1 MVECELAAIKSAP
14 TLTEIE
20 NALAHRSWRLRFN
33 PRLEAEFEAAR
44 GGERN
49 RAIAYY
55 LLLYLAVKLL
65 FLFANFQVGTQ
76 VFRVSMMLR
85 LGIVLPLTLIAVFL
99 LMRALPGWVHGVAA
113 FTPLIAETALV
124 MVLGRLSGSAVS
136 ARYVLAAGVGI
147 FAQTLLMRAPF
158 RYCAFGLA
166 AALAVFCG
174 LCEIHWPGHFGPP
187 VSGDY
192 LVFVIGFSLPALYER
207 HSREQAERREFLL
220 NESNRL
226 RVKDILGMNAHLERL
241 SSLDALTGVFNR
253 RYLDEALPRLWEIAV
268 ENQRWIG
275 ILMVDIDEF
284 KSLNDTE
291 GHLHGDFCL
300 EQVAQ
305 VLQLSV
311 RAGVDTVARYGGDE
325 FIAILPDADR
335 QQAILIGERIRESI
349 EAVAL
354 HGSQRGLVTIS
365 AGATAVRGE
374 RGSKLSAEDL
384 VASADQALYA
394 AKRSGRNRVIYT
406 NDWLDARHPQTTLAK
421 MQAPP
426 AEAGGALFD
435 SRRL

>member
-1 MVECELAAIKSAP
+1 VDCGLAATTNAP
-14 TLTEIE
+14 KLTEIE
-20 NALAHRSWRLRFN
+20 SALAQGRWRLRFN
-33 PRLEAEFEAAR
+33 PELEAAYEAAR

-49 RAIAYY
+49 RAIAFY
-55 LLLYLAVKLL
+55 LLIYLAVKLL
-65 FLFANFQVGTQ
+65 FLLANLQVGSE

-85 LGIVLPLTLIAVFL
+85 LGIVLPLTLIAVYL
-99 LMRALPGWVHGVAA
+99 LTRAMPGWVHGVAA

-158 RYCAFGLA
+158 RHCVCGLA

-187 VSGDY
+187 VSADY
-192 LVFVIGFSLPALYER
+192 LVFVTGFSLPALFER
-207 HSREQAERREFLL
+207 HSRERAERREFLL
-220 NESNRL
+220 NETNRQ
-226 RVKDILGMNAHLERL
+226 RVEDILRMNAHLERL

-253 RYLDEALPRLWEIAV
+253 RYLDEALPRLCDIAV

-284 KSLNDTE
+284 KALNDTE
-291 GHLHGDFCL
+291 GHQQGDFCL

-354 HGSQRGLVTIS
+354 HGIRRGLVTVS

-374 RGSKLSAEDL
+374 RGSKLSAEEL
-384 VASADQALYA
+384 VATADRALYE
-394 AKRSGRNRVIYT
+394 AKRSGRNRVTYI
-406 NDWLDARHPQTTLAK
+406 RHGLKTAHPWTSLAEVSSGL
-421 MQAPP
+421 A
-426 AEAGGALFD
+426 
-435 SRRL
+435 

>member
-1 MVECELAAIKSAP
+1 LAATTSIQTS
-14 TLTEIE
+14 TEIE
-20 NALAHRSWRLRFN
+20 SALAQKGLRLRFN
-33 PRLEAEFEAAR
+33 PELEAAYEAAR
-44 GGERN
+44 GRERN

-55 LLLYLAVKLL
+55 LLIYLAAKLL
-65 FLFANFQVGTQ
+65 FLFANLQVGTK

-124 MVLGRLSGSAVS
+124 MVLGRLSGSAVT
-136 ARYVLAAGVGI
+136 ARYVIAAGVGI

-158 RYCAFGLA
+158 RYCASGLA

-187 VSGDY
+187 VTGDY
-192 LVFVIGFSLPALYER
+192 LVFVVGLSLPALYER
-207 HSREQAERREFLL
+207 HSRERADRRDFLL
-220 NESNRL
+220 NESNRM
-226 RVKDILGMNAHLERL
+226 RMEDILHMNAHLERL

-253 RYLDEALPRLWEIAV
+253 RYLDQALPQLCDIAM

-284 KSLNDTE
+284 KTLNDSV

-305 VLQLSV
+305 ALQVGV

-325 FIAILPDADR
+325 FIAILPDADP
-335 QQAILIGERIRESI
+335 QQAIQIGERIRQSI
-349 EAVAL
+349 EDAAL
-354 HGSQRGLVTIS
+354 QGTQRGKVTIS
-365 AGATAVRGE
+365 TGAAAVRGE
-374 RGSKLSAEDL
+374 RGSKLTAEDL
-384 VASADQALYA
+384 VATADQALYA
-394 AKRSGRNRVIYT
+394 AKKSGRNRVMYT
-406 NDWLDARHPQTTLAK
+406 NHRLKDTHLETAMVKVQ
-421 MQAPP
+421 P
-426 AEAGGALFD
+426 A
-435 SRRL
+435 